1 MRNHSAVRTAGRDL
15 RKDLRSVARDT
26 EALLKATADVTEDK
40 IQAARTQAQK
50 AIDSARDNIDLDRL
64 AGRVRRVSRTT
75 DTYVR
80 DHRWGVLG
88 TVAGVALLAGVIIAR
103 R

>member
-1 MRNHSAVRTAGRDL
+1 MRNQSAVRTAGRDL

-26 EALLKATADVTEDK
+26 EALLKATADVAEDR
-40 IQAARTQAQK
+40 IQTARAQAQK
-50 AIDSARDNIDLDRL
+50 AIDGARDNIDLDRL

-75 DTYVR
+75 DRYVR
-80 DHRWGVLG
+80 DHRWGMLG
-88 TVAGVALLAGVIIAR
+88 TVAGVALLAGFIMAR